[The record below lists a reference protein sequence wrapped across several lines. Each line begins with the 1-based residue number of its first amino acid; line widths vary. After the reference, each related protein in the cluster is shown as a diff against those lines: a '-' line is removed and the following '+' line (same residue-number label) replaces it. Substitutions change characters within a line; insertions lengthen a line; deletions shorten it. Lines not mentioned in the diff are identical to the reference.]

1 MRGEGA
7 KIVAVHPQGGGVLVV
22 LAMAV
27 GTTVELPPHLGDI
40 LASPGYLDPTIFVY
54 TMRSWRKQAIL

>member
-1 MRGEGA
+1 M
-7 KIVAVHPQGGGVLVV
+7 VLVV

-27 GTTVELPPHLGDI
+27 GTTVELPPRLGDI
-40 LASPGYLDPTIFVY
+40 LASPGYLDPMIFVY